1 MNRLF
6 FVVFLFVACQNS
18 GEKQVSKPEYKDITV
33 SVYASV
39 NVIPNDIYYPQPV
52 RSGIIEKVFV
62 EEGEKVTKGQILFQI
77 TPSTEANSKLTD
89 AEINLKQ
96 AKSDYLGND
105 NLLKNIEAELKTLES
120 QVKLDSSNYVKLKR
134 LWDKKI
140 GTKTDLDRALLTYE
154 TSSNRYQILKNQYQ
168 QSKTNLKAKYNK
180 AVNMLR
186 SDKALLTDYVVYSKI
201 DGTVYEIYKELGD
214 LIQPQERFAEI
225 GNHQDFIIEMD
236 IDEVD
241 ISKINLKDTIIIH
254 LEAYPDE
261 SFLAELSFIAAK
273 KNQKTQTFKAESIFI
288 DGPEK
293 LFNGLSGEA
302 NIIVS
307 KKKQALVIP
316 TEYLID
322 SDKVLTENGELK
334 VKTGFKNMEMV
345 EILSG
350 IDTSTIL
357 IRNN

>member
-1 MNRLF
+1 
-6 FVVFLFVACQNS
+6 
-18 GEKQVSKPEYKDITV
+18 
-33 SVYASV
+33 
-39 NVIPNDIYYPQPV
+39 
-52 RSGIIEKVFV
+52 
-62 EEGEKVTKGQILFQI
+62 
-77 TPSTEANSKLTD
+77 
-89 AEINLKQ
+89 
-96 AKSDYLGND
+96 
-105 NLLKNIEAELKTLES
+105 
-120 QVKLDSSNYVKLKR
+120 
-134 LWDKKI
+134 
-140 GTKTDLDRALLTYE
+140 
-154 TSSNRYQILKNQYQ
+154 
-168 QSKTNLKAKYNK
+168 
-180 AVNMLR
+180 
-186 SDKALLTDYVVYSKI
+186 
-201 DGTVYEIYKELGD
+201 
-214 LIQPQERFAEI
+214 
-225 GNHQDFIIEMD
+225 MD